1 MYNSKDIKPNKDKD
15 ENLDLSTKA
24 YTQIIDMISSGSLK
38 MGQIITEDA
47 MKNKL
52 GMSKTPIREAF
63 ASLEFEGI
71 ISKNGRSYSIIY
83 PEKEELNEIYEFK
96 REVEG
101 LASYFATLRMTNEE
115 KNDLKRIMDRIVREN
130 KENGDPVVLANL
142 SGELHEAIAKGG
154 KNNLIRRDIESM
166 RLKLRIVR
174 ISLFASMERK
184 QEELSEHLLIVN
196 AILNNNPEEARK
208 VMYDHQSDVWDY
220 VKTKV
225 VPRLYY

>member
-1 MYNSKDIKPNKDKD
+1 MYNPKNVKTYKDEN
-15 ENLDLSTKA
+15 ENLDLSARA
-24 YTQIIDMISSGSLK
+24 YAQIIGMISSGSLK

-47 MKNKL
+47 MKNRL

-71 ISKNGRSYSIIY
+71 ISKNGRSYSVIY
-83 PEKEELNEIYEFK
+83 PEREELNEIYEFK

-101 LASYFATLRMTNEE
+101 LAAYFATLRMTPEDKNE
-115 KNDLKRIMDRIVREN
+115 LKRIIDLIVKEN
-130 KENGDPVVLANL
+130 KESGDPVVLANL
-142 SGELHEAIAKGG
+142 SGELHEAIAKGS
-154 KNNLIRRDIESM
+154 KNNLIRKDIESM

-184 QEELSEHLLIVN
+184 QEELAEHLLITN
-196 AILNNNPEEARK
+196 AILNNNPDEARK
-208 VMYDHQSDVWDY
+208 VMYDHQTDVWNY
-220 VKTKV
+220 VKAKV